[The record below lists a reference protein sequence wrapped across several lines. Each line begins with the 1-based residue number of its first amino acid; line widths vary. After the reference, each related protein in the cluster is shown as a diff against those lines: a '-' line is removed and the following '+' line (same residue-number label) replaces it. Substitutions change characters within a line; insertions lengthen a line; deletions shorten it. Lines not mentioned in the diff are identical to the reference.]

1 MPNGEKKGI
10 TVRIDAD
17 LHAEVSQYLR
27 DHSMTMAEFVSL
39 ALDDELHPKNQMK
52 EGSTMA
58 NTRTIAVQVPEDLFQ
73 RIKDYLQRNNM
84 TQRQFLIGLI
94 EDELERDQTER
105 ESQDKAVSDDPEL
118 DENDPEQNE
127 DAAVDDP
134 NAESDEDEDESEDE
148 DQGFTMRNKDR
159 SDAVWQSDF
168 LICSPVSA
176 ASGLAWRLLEGLNAC
191 GIFGPPATVSGSTA
205 VCISV
210 FRPQCQK
217 SSLSPSR

>member
-52 EGSTMA
+52 EGNTMA

-73 RIKDYLQRNNM
+73 RIKDYLQRNNV

-105 ESQDKAVSDDPEL
+105 ESQNEAVSDDSEQ
-118 DENDPEQNE
+118 DEE
-127 DAAVDDP
+127 DAEIDEEADVDGFEDDSD
-134 NAESDEDEDESEDE
+134 EDEDEDESEDE
-148 DQGFTMRNKDR
+148 SEGFSM
-159 SDAVWQSDF
+159 
-168 LICSPVSA
+168 
-176 ASGLAWRLLEGLNAC
+176 GM
-191 GIFGPPATVSGSTA
+191 
-205 VCISV
+205 
-210 FRPQCQK
+210 
-217 SSLSPSR
+217 

>member
-39 ALDDELHPKNQMK
+39 ALDDELHPKYQMK
-52 EGSTMA
+52 EGNSMA

-105 ESQDKAVSDDPEL
+105 ESEGEAVSDNDAL
-118 DENDPEQNE
+118 DEDEPEQDE
-127 DAAVDDP
+127 DASVDDSE
-134 NAESDEDEDESEDE
+134 AESDENGDESEDE
-148 DQGFTMRNKDR
+148 DQGFTMRM
-159 SDAVWQSDF
+159 
-168 LICSPVSA
+168 
-176 ASGLAWRLLEGLNAC
+176 
-191 GIFGPPATVSGSTA
+191 
-205 VCISV
+205 
-210 FRPQCQK
+210 
-217 SSLSPSR
+217 

>member
-52 EGSTMA
+52 EGNTMA

-84 TQRQFLIGLI
+84 TQP
-94 EDELERDQTER
+94 
-105 ESQDKAVSDDPEL
+105 VSYTHL
-118 DENDPEQNE
+118 DCNTKRKSIAEVQNGVAE
-127 DAAVDDP
+127 YTDAAVR
-134 NAESDEDEDESEDE
+134 
-148 DQGFTMRNKDR
+148 Q
-159 SDAVWQSDF
+159 QDF
-168 LICSPVSA
+168 LRFTRINREIPSFACRQTALRNQYTQLSA
-176 ASGLAWRLLEGLNAC
+176 L
-191 GIFGPPATVSGSTA
+191 
-205 VCISV
+205 
-210 FRPQCQK
+210 
-217 SSLSPSR
+217 

>member
-39 ALDDELHPKNQMK
+39 ALDDERHPKNQMK
-52 EGSTMA
+52 EGNTMA
-58 NTRTIAVQVPEDLFQ
+58 DTRTIAVQVPEDLFQ

-105 ESQDKAVSDDPEL
+105 ERQNEAVSDDSEQ
-118 DENDPEQNE
+118 DEE
-127 DAAVDDP
+127 DAEIDEEADVDGLEDDSD
-134 NAESDEDEDESEDE
+134 EDEDEDESEDE
-148 DQGFTMRNKDR
+148 SEGFSM
-159 SDAVWQSDF
+159 
-168 LICSPVSA
+168 
-176 ASGLAWRLLEGLNAC
+176 GM
-191 GIFGPPATVSGSTA
+191 
-205 VCISV
+205 
-210 FRPQCQK
+210 
-217 SSLSPSR
+217 

>member
-52 EGSTMA
+52 EGNTMA

-84 TQRQFLIGLI
+84 TQRQFLLGLI
-94 EDELERDQTER
+94 EDELEREQTER
-105 ESQDKAVSDDPEL
+105 ESQSETVSG
-118 DENDPEQNE
+118 NPEQDE
-127 DAAVDDP
+127 DPAFDNSEAD
-134 NAESDEDEDESEDE
+134 SDEDEDESEDD
-148 DQGFTMRNKDR
+148 DQGFTM
-159 SDAVWQSDF
+159 
-168 LICSPVSA
+168 
-176 ASGLAWRLLEGLNAC
+176 GM
-191 GIFGPPATVSGSTA
+191 
-205 VCISV
+205 
-210 FRPQCQK
+210 
-217 SSLSPSR
+217 

>member
-52 EGSTMA
+52 EGNTMA
-58 NTRTIAVQVPEDLFQ
+58 NMKTIAVQVPEDLFQ

-94 EDELERDQTER
+94 EDELEREQTER
-105 ESQDKAVSDDPEL
+105 ESEGEAVSDNDAL
-118 DENDPEQNE
+118 DEDEPEQDE
-127 DAAVDDP
+127 DASVDDSE
-134 NAESDEDEDESEDE
+134 AEFGEDEDESENE
-148 DQGFTMRNKDR
+148 DQGFTMRM
-159 SDAVWQSDF
+159 
-168 LICSPVSA
+168 
-176 ASGLAWRLLEGLNAC
+176 
-191 GIFGPPATVSGSTA
+191 
-205 VCISV
+205 
-210 FRPQCQK
+210 
-217 SSLSPSR
+217 

>member
-17 LHAEVSQYLR
+17 LHAQVSQYLR

-52 EGSTMA
+52 EGSTRA

-105 ESQDKAVSDDPEL
+105 ESEGEAVSDNDAL
-118 DENDPEQNE
+118 DEDEPEQDE
-127 DAAVDDP
+127 DASVDDSE
-134 NAESDEDEDESEDE
+134 AESDENGDESEDE
-148 DQGFTMRNKDR
+148 DQGFTMRM
-159 SDAVWQSDF
+159 
-168 LICSPVSA
+168 
-176 ASGLAWRLLEGLNAC
+176 
-191 GIFGPPATVSGSTA
+191 
-205 VCISV
+205 
-210 FRPQCQK
+210 
-217 SSLSPSR
+217 

>member
-84 TQRQFLIGLI
+84 TQRQFLIGPI

-105 ESQDKAVSDDPEL
+105 ESEGEAVSD
-118 DENDPEQNE
+118 ND
-127 DAAVDDP
+127 AL
-134 NAESDEDEDESEDE
+134 DEDEPEQDEDASVDDSEAESGENGDESEDV
-148 DQGFTMRNKDR
+148 DQGFTMRM
-159 SDAVWQSDF
+159 
-168 LICSPVSA
+168 
-176 ASGLAWRLLEGLNAC
+176 
-191 GIFGPPATVSGSTA
+191 
-205 VCISV
+205 
-210 FRPQCQK
+210 
-217 SSLSPSR
+217 

>member
-52 EGSTMA
+52 EGNTMA
-58 NTRTIAVQVPEDLFQ
+58 NMKTIAVQVPEDLFQ

-105 ESQDKAVSDDPEL
+105 ESEGEAVSDNDAL
-118 DENDPEQNE
+118 DEDEPEQDE
-127 DAAVDDP
+127 DASVDDSE
-134 NAESDEDEDESEDE
+134 AEFGEDEDESENE
-148 DQGFTMRNKDR
+148 DQGFTMRM
-159 SDAVWQSDF
+159 
-168 LICSPVSA
+168 
-176 ASGLAWRLLEGLNAC
+176 
-191 GIFGPPATVSGSTA
+191 
-205 VCISV
+205 
-210 FRPQCQK
+210 
-217 SSLSPSR
+217 

>member
-52 EGSTMA
+52 EGNTMA

-105 ESQDKAVSDDPEL
+105 ESQNEAVSGDHDQDK
-118 DENDPEQNE
+118 DE
-127 DAAVDDP
+127 
-134 NAESDEDEDESEDE
+134 
-148 DQGFTMRNKDR
+148 
-159 SDAVWQSDF
+159 
-168 LICSPVSA
+168 I
-176 ASGLAWRLLEGLNAC
+176 
-191 GIFGPPATVSGSTA
+191 
-205 VCISV
+205 
-210 FRPQCQK
+210 
-217 SSLSPSR
+217 PSRTKTPPLTILKPRPTRRKTNPRMKVRDSLWECEVTK

>member
-17 LHAEVSQYLR
+17 LHAQVSQYLR

-52 EGSTMA
+52 EGNTMA
-58 NTRTIAVQVPEDLFQ
+58 KKDMAQTRTMAFQISEDLFQ

-105 ESQDKAVSDDPEL
+105 ESQNEAVSGDPDQDEDDPEQ
-118 DENDPEQNE
+118 DEDT
-127 DAAVDDP
+127 ALDDP
-134 NAESDEDEDESEDE
+134 GADSDEDEDESEDE
-148 DQGFTMRNKDR
+148 GQGFTM
-159 SDAVWQSDF
+159 
-168 LICSPVSA
+168 
-176 ASGLAWRLLEGLNAC
+176 GM
-191 GIFGPPATVSGSTA
+191 
-205 VCISV
+205 
-210 FRPQCQK
+210 
-217 SSLSPSR
+217 

>member
-17 LHAEVSQYLR
+17 LLAEVSQYLR

-52 EGSTMA
+52 EGNTMA

-105 ESQDKAVSDDPEL
+105 ESQNEAVSDDSEQ
-118 DENDPEQNE
+118 DEE
-127 DAAVDDP
+127 DAEIDEEADVDGFEDDSD
-134 NAESDEDEDESEDE
+134 EDEDEDESEDE
-148 DQGFTMRNKDR
+148 SEGFSM
-159 SDAVWQSDF
+159 
-168 LICSPVSA
+168 
-176 ASGLAWRLLEGLNAC
+176 GM
-191 GIFGPPATVSGSTA
+191 
-205 VCISV
+205 
-210 FRPQCQK
+210 
-217 SSLSPSR
+217 

>member
-84 TQRQFLIGLI
+84 TQRQFRIEPI

-105 ESQDKAVSDDPEL
+105 ESEGEAVSDNDAL
-118 DENDPEQNE
+118 DEDEPEQDE
-127 DAAVDDP
+127 DASVDDSE
-134 NAESDEDEDESEDE
+134 AESDENGDESEDE
-148 DQGFTMRNKDR
+148 DQGFTMRM
-159 SDAVWQSDF
+159 
-168 LICSPVSA
+168 
-176 ASGLAWRLLEGLNAC
+176 
-191 GIFGPPATVSGSTA
+191 
-205 VCISV
+205 
-210 FRPQCQK
+210 
-217 SSLSPSR
+217 

>member
-17 LHAEVSQYLR
+17 LHAQVSQYLR

-105 ESQDKAVSDDPEL
+105 ESEGEAVSDNDAL
-118 DENDPEQNE
+118 DEDEPEQDE
-127 DAAVDDP
+127 DASVDDSE
-134 NAESDEDEDESEDE
+134 AESDEKGDESEDE
-148 DQGFTMRNKDR
+148 DQGFTMRM
-159 SDAVWQSDF
+159 
-168 LICSPVSA
+168 
-176 ASGLAWRLLEGLNAC
+176 
-191 GIFGPPATVSGSTA
+191 
-205 VCISV
+205 
-210 FRPQCQK
+210 
-217 SSLSPSR
+217 

>member
-1 MPNGEKKGI
+1 MTMPNGEKKGI

-84 TQRQFLIGLI
+84 TQKQFLIGLI

-105 ESQDKAVSDDPEL
+105 ESEGEAVSDNDAL
-118 DENDPEQNE
+118 DEDEPEQDE
-127 DAAVDDP
+127 DASVDDSE
-134 NAESDEDEDESEDE
+134 AESDENGDESEDE
-148 DQGFTMRNKDR
+148 DQGFTMRM
-159 SDAVWQSDF
+159 
-168 LICSPVSA
+168 
-176 ASGLAWRLLEGLNAC
+176 
-191 GIFGPPATVSGSTA
+191 
-205 VCISV
+205 
-210 FRPQCQK
+210 
-217 SSLSPSR
+217 